1 MPRKTRSRRQ
11 TGSGPKTQERMRKAG
26 EWLKNAGKYIK
37 DKQLISAGLKG
48 AAQFAGPIGGPIA
61 GFLSGVAH
69 QAGYGLGL
77 PGQGGNGLLLAGER
91 APRKRAVIMP
101 HETVGSGLQFKG
113 AGINLPGQHNIYDGC
128 GMHGS
133 GMYGSG
139 NGRIYTPEG
148 LHEERGNNKAHFTG
162 NRFYA

>member
-1 MPRKTRSRRQ
+1 MPRKTRRRQ

-37 DKQLISAGLKG
+37 DKQLLSAGLKG

-91 APRKRAVIMP
+91 APRRAVTMP
-101 HETVGSGLQFKG
+101 RETVGSGLQFRG
-113 AGINLPGQHNIYDGC
+113 AGPGPVFDGC
-128 GMHGS
+128 GMHG
-133 GMYGSG
+133 GVIYGSG
-139 NGRIYTPEG
+139 NGRIYAPEG
-148 LHEERGNNKAHFTG
+148 LHEETRSNKAHFTG

>member
-37 DKQLISAGLKG
+37 DKQLLSAGLKG

-91 APRKRAVIMP
+91 APRRAVTMP
-101 HETVGSGLQFKG
+101 RETVGSGLQFKG
-113 AGINLPGQHNIYDGC
+113 AGVTLPGQHTFDGC

-133 GMYGSG
+133 VMYGSG
-139 NGRIYTPEG
+139 NGRIYSPEG
-148 LHEERGNNKAHFTG
+148 LHEETGSNKAHFTG